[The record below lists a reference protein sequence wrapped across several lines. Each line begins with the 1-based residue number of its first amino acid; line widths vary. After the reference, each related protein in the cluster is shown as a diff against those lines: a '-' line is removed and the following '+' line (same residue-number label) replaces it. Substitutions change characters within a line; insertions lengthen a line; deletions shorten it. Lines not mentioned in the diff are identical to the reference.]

1 MVYES
6 TGSQPL
12 LSSLGG
18 CADAVLHRRFVY
30 SWSGQPKAYSTQPS
44 KEKHVKSWEFDQKGG
59 LNPKVQVHISP
70 LQIPVFQFNEKITFF
85 HLIITVVKVV
95 DDRWLM
101 RAIQKMQQPCGNS
114 SHVGQFVSNSSHCY
128 GSYHCQCHCFSP
140 CCLRGVWVGPLPC
153 PNEHM

>member
-1 MVYES
+1 MPHQWVETRSASVVYES

-59 LNPKVQVHISP
+59 LNPKVQVRISP
-70 LQIPVFQFNEKITFF
+70 LQIPVFQFSEK
-85 HLIITVVKVV
+85 K
-95 DDRWLM
+95 
-101 RAIQKMQQPCGNS
+101 KMQQPCGNS
-114 SHVGQFVSNSSHCY
+114 SHVGQFVSNTSHCY
-128 GSYHCQCHCFSP
+128 GSYHCQCHRHDQGGCCCFSP